1 MASTYVNNLRLEEIT
16 TGEKSGTWGSITN
29 TNLEL
34 VGEALGYGTENLGS
48 DANTTIT
55 VADGAT
61 DAARSFYLKI
71 TSTSLSADRT
81 VTLAPNTVSKVWI
94 IENATTGGKA
104 ITIKQGTGATIDIPN
119 GDVKAVATDGA
130 GSGGAVYDL
139 LVDLN
144 IATKLTVKNPAT
156 SSSPATLLLQ
166 SGDTDVAADDVL
178 GKIQFQAPDE
188 GTGTDALLVAGE
200 IAAISEGDFSSSN
213 NATKLSF
220 KTGASEAATEKMSIS
235 SVGNVTMKQ
244 TATGDDTPMT
254 LLLQTGETDI
264 AADDKLGIINFQAP
278 DETTGTDAILV
289 AAGIEAVSEGDFSS
303 SSNATKLSFKTASSE
318 AAAEKM
324 SLSSDGNLTVAGSVS
339 TDNPINNK
347 NLLINGG
354 QNVWQRS
361 TSVTGIST
369 QAYHTVDRWEFGGT
383 AGGGTMR
390 HTMARSTT
398 VPAGQGFG
406 YSMKIDCTTADSD
419 LGTDGLIILTQKIE
433 AQNLFRIRKGTASAD
448 SLTLCFWVKSNLSGA
463 SNLLTCT
470 LYDDDNNRSA
480 SATVQIAS
488 ADTWQKAE
496 VTFPPDTSGALN
508 NDNGA
513 GLFLQIY
520 MGVGSQFT
528 SGTMNT
534 AWASYSNANVAS
546 SSTMNLASST
556 DNEILFTGFQLEQG
570 TTATDFEFESFE
582 ATQNKCFRYY
592 RKLQKT
598 DAGTTAGF
606 LTTCNVGGSSF
617 VEVAHPTMTM
627 RTTPSI
633 SATGLVANDYS
644 ATSGDC
650 DGVQINSG
658 RTNGVG
664 VSYKLTFASGSMT
677 SGKAGKVISN
687 ADAEFL
693 DFSAE
698 L

>member
-55 VADGAT
+55 VADGAA

-119 GDVKAVATDGA
+119 GDVKVVATDGA

-200 IAAISEGDFSSSN
+200 IAAISEGDFSSSS

-264 AADDKLGIINFQAP
+264 AANDKLGVINFQAP
-278 DETTGTDAILV
+278 DEGTGTDAILV

-318 AAAEKM
+318 AATEKM
-324 SLSSDGNLTVAGSVS
+324 SLSSGGNLTVSGDLTVTGAAKISHPTQIFRTTSDLVPSSGGSQETLTAWEEVDSRGQANVGSLVS
-339 TDNPINNK
+339 QSSGVFSFSETGIY
-347 NLLINGG
+347 LINYHLMMA
-354 QNVWQRS
+354 Q
-361 TSVTGIST
+361 
-369 QAYHTVDRWEFGGT
+369 HTVT
-383 AGGGTMR
+383 YAGGLILATLNNSDYN
-390 HTMARSTT
+390 ALVESYSSTT
-398 VPAGQGFG
+398 
-406 YSMKIDCTTADSD
+406 S
-419 LGTDGLIILTQKIE
+419 
-433 AQNLFRIRKGTASAD
+433 
-448 SLTLCFWVKSNLSGA
+448 
-463 SNLLTCT
+463 
-470 LYDDDNNRSA
+470 
-480 SATVQIAS
+480 
-488 ADTWQKAE
+488 
-496 VTFPPDTSGALN
+496 
-508 NDNGA
+508 
-513 GLFLQIY
+513 
-520 MGVGSQFT
+520 T
-528 SGTMNT
+528 SGTYYKNASMT
-534 AWASYSNANVAS
+534 AIFDVT
-546 SSTMNLASST
+546 STTNCKIKLNILAS
-556 DNEILFTGFQLEQG
+556 G
-570 TTATDFEFESFE
+570 TT
-582 ATQNKCFRYY
+582 
-592 RKLQKT
+592 
-598 DAGTTAGF
+598 
-606 LTTCNVGGSSF
+606 V
-617 VEVAHPTMTM
+617 
-627 RTTPSI
+627 
-633 SATGLVANDYS
+633 
-644 ATSGDC
+644 
-650 DGVQINSG
+650 
-658 RTNGVG
+658 
-664 VSYKLTFASGSMT
+664 TFAGNTDT
-677 SGKAGKVISN
+677 SQTNAVFQKVG
-687 ADAEFL
+687 ET
-693 DFSAE
+693 
-698 L
+698 

>member
-419 LGTDGLIILTQKIE
+419 LGTDG
-433 AQNLFRIRKGTASAD
+433 N
-448 SLTLCFWVKSNLSGA
+448 
-463 SNLLTCT
+463 
-470 LYDDDNNRSA
+470 
-480 SATVQIAS
+480 
-488 ADTWQKAE
+488 
-496 VTFPPDTSGALN
+496 
-508 NDNGA
+508 
-513 GLFLQIY
+513 
-520 MGVGSQFT
+520 
-528 SGTMNT
+528 
-534 AWASYSNANVAS
+534 
-546 SSTMNLASST
+546 
-556 DNEILFTGFQLEQG
+556 
-570 TTATDFEFESFE
+570 
-582 ATQNKCFRYY
+582 
-592 RKLQKT
+592 
-598 DAGTTAGF
+598 
-606 LTTCNVGGSSF
+606 
-617 VEVAHPTMTM
+617 
-627 RTTPSI
+627 
-633 SATGLVANDYS
+633 
-644 ATSGDC
+644 
-650 DGVQINSG
+650 
-658 RTNGVG
+658 
-664 VSYKLTFASGSMT
+664 
-677 SGKAGKVISN
+677 
-687 ADAEFL
+687 
-693 DFSAE
+693 
-698 L
+698 

>member
-16 TGEKSGTWGSITN
+16 TGEKSGTWGSITD

-34 VGEALGYGTENLGS
+34 IGEALGYGTENMGS

-55 VADGAT
+55 VADGSS
-61 DAARSFYLKI
+61 DSARSFYLKI

-119 GDVKAVATDGA
+119 GDVKMVATDGA
-130 GSGGAVYDL
+130 GAGGAVYDL

-156 SSSPATLLLQ
+156 SSSPATVLLQ

-200 IAAISEGDFSSSN
+200 IAAISEGDFSSSS

-278 DETTGTDAILV
+278 DEGTGTDAILV

-324 SLSSDGNLTVAGSVS
+324 ALSSDGNLTVSGSVS
-339 TDNPINNK
+339 TGNPINHK

-354 QNVWQRS
+354 MNLFQRS
-361 TSVTGIST
+361 TSATGISS
-369 QAYHTVDRWEFGGT
+369 QGYHTADRWNFGGT
-383 AGGGTMR
+383 NGGGTMR
-390 HTMARSTT
+390 FTMARSTT
-398 VPAGQGFG
+398 VPAGQGFA
-406 YSMKIDCTTADSD
+406 YSTKIDCTTADTD
-419 LGTDGLIILTQKIE
+419 LGTDGLITLNQKIE
-433 AQNLFRIRKGTASAD
+433 GQNLQRIKKGTASAD
-448 SLTLCFWVKSNLSGA
+448 SLTLSFWVRSNLSGA
-463 SNLLTCT
+463 SNLLTCG
-470 LYDDDNNRSA
+470 LYDSDNTRSV
-480 SATVQIAS
+480 SATVEIDS
-488 ADTWQKAE
+488 ADTWQKVE
-496 VTFPPDTSGALN
+496 ITFPADTSGALG
-508 NDNGA
+508 NDNNNS
-513 GLFLQIY
+513 LQVDIY

-528 SGTMNT
+528 SGTMGT
-534 AWASYSNANVAS
+534 TWASYSNANLAS
-546 SSTMNLASST
+546 SNTMNLASST

-570 TTATDFEFESFE
+570 TKATDFEFEPFDVV
-582 ATQNKCFRYY
+582 
-592 RKLQKT
+592 LQKGQRYCYKIDSDLNGNSQFFAASAWDADEGYGILPFPT
-598 DAGTTAGF
+598 PMRAVPTLTTNGTFQVSMAGTTTT
-606 LTTCNVGGSSF
+606 LT
-617 VEVAHPTMTM
+617 
-627 RTTPSI
+627 
-633 SATGLVANDYS
+633 
-644 ATSGDC
+644 
-650 DGVQINSG
+650 GVTLNQGNPLNS
-658 RTNGVG
+658 NL
-664 VSYKLTFASGSMT
+664 KIAASGTPFTAGQTGTVAPVGAST
-677 SGKAGKVISN
+677 SNYLIF
-687 ADAEFL
+687 DAEL
-693 DFSAE
+693 
-698 L
+698 